1 MGYDYR
7 AVSIIGCRVPAHKI
21 VPVHKTECGC
31 PLLGYSPKF
40 CPSCGKP
47 YTFTSKVNV
56 DGLDDDRF
64 RGLDAVECDGY
75 CYVGLMYRTTDEY
88 SRDPVLATAPQVLD
102 CVNRVQGVLQP
113 CGLWD
118 ASQYGVWTILSG
130 G

>member
-21 VPVHKTECGC
+21 VPVYKTACGC
-31 PLLGYSPKF
+31 QLLGYSPKF

-47 YTFTSKVNV
+47 YSLEARV
-56 DGLDDDRF
+56 DVEGLDDDRF
-64 RGLDAVECDGY
+64 RGLAVIEHDSY
-75 CYVGLMYRTTDEY
+75 CYIGLLRRRVTD
-88 SRDPVLATAPQVLD
+88 DDNPVLATAAQVLD